1 MKNLLITASF
11 VLVLY
16 SLSFA
21 QLPLTYGVRTT
32 MDLYESNKLVS
43 KNGAGLLTDKDI
55 DGSPYL
61 DEEFQTGSIYTTQ
74 KLQYVDIQ
82 LRYNIYNDNIEFK
95 TPSGEIQALA
105 NPDVVEIAVFGN
117 NQFVYSS
124 YVEANK
130 FKKGFLV
137 VIEEGKAS
145 LFSKPVVAFKEATQ
159 PAAYKQPEPAKFVK
173 KADEYYLRIG
183 NEPAV
188 SIKGKKD
195 LIAVFPDNQKA
206 IEDFIDKNK
215 IKIGKPEG
223 LKEVVRYYNSL

>member
-1 MKNLLITASF
+1 MKNLLITAFF
-11 VLVLY
+11 VLVFH

-32 MDLYESNKLVS
+32 MDLYETNKLVS
-43 KNGAGLLTDKDI
+43 GNGAGLLTDKDI
-55 DGSPYL
+55 EGSPYL
-61 DEEFQTGSIYTTQ
+61 DEKFQIGTIYTVQ

-82 LRYNIYNDNIEFK
+82 LRFNIYNDNIEFK

-105 NPDVVEIAVFGN
+105 DPDLVEIALIGK

-124 YVEANK
+124 YIEANK
-130 FKKGFLV
+130 LKKGFLIM
-137 VIEEGKAS
+137 IEEGKAS
-145 LFSKPVVAFKEATQ
+145 LYSKPVVAFKEATQ

-183 NEPAV
+183 TEPAV

-195 LIAVFPDNQKA
+195 LIDTFPVNQKA
-206 IEDFIDKNK
+206 IDDFIDKNK
-215 IKIGKPEG
+215 IKFSKPEG
-223 LKEVVRYYNSL
+223 LKEVVHYYNSL

>member
-1 MKNLLITASF
+1 MKNLLFTAF
-11 VLVLY
+11 LVLVLH
-16 SLSFA
+16 SLSIA

-43 KNGAGLLTDKDI
+43 GNGAGLLTDKDI
-55 DGSPYL
+55 EGSPYA
-61 DEEFQTGSIYTTQ
+61 DEEFQMGSIYTTQ

-95 TPSGEIQALA
+95 TPSGEIQTLA
-105 NPDVVEIAVFGN
+105 NPEVVEIAVFGK

-124 YVEANK
+124 YVHSNK
-130 FKKGFLV
+130 VKKGFLV

-183 NEPAV
+183 TEPAV